1 MSQKSGIRKEPP
13 KKHPFQFLLLL
24 VILGLVLLI
33 NAIKPAPVLAEQTGT
48 SYESGVTSYVKSLYA
63 TLQTSGFG
71 TDTNTPNWG
80 TYWNRIVTASEWVPS
95 GTATAST
102 VNTGVTF
109 YGNSRTQA
117 TGTYPNP
124 GPLSTQAWDNSEAG
138 ATQANNGSL
147 TWITNP
153 SPVTGDDNLT
163 GRGGLDP
170 RTGETWS
177 QLLLNSSGTLAF
189 SPTNT
194 SAFDW
199 DGSLTFTV
207 TSANATAGA
216 TYTNNGQTF
225 TVVTTIATG
234 TSLTVTAT
242 GSPSG
247 TNGTLTKASGTGDAT
262 ISYTAIPNGTN
273 NVALGSKTAVQL
285 CSSMGN
291 GWRLPT
297 QKELM
302 QAYSDGSYWNLTQ
315 PSNYLWSATQSS
327 TTIAW
332 YVILS
337 NGSTAYN
344 NKSTSN
350 ESVRC
355 VRP

>member
-1 MSQKSGIRKEPP
+1 
-13 KKHPFQFLLLL
+13 
-24 VILGLVLLI
+24 
-33 NAIKPAPVLAEQTGT
+33 
-48 SYESGVTSYVKSLYA
+48 
-63 TLQTSGFG
+63 
-71 TDTNTPNWG
+71 
-80 TYWNRIVTASEWVPS
+80 
-95 GTATAST
+95 
-102 VNTGVTF
+102 
-109 YGNSRTQA
+109 
-117 TGTYPNP
+117 
-124 GPLSTQAWDNSEAG
+124 
-138 ATQANNGSL
+138 
-147 TWITNP
+147 
-153 SPVTGDDNLT
+153 VTGDDNLS

-189 SPTNT
+189 SPTTASNF
-194 SAFDW
+194 SW
-199 DGSLTFTV
+199 DGSLIFTV

-216 TYTNNGQTF
+216 AYTNNGQTF
-225 TVVTTIATG
+225 TVVTTISSG
-234 TSLTVTAT
+234 TSLTVMAT

-247 TNGTLTKASGTGDAT
+247 TSGTLALSSGTGDSA
-262 ISYTAIPNGTN
+262 ISYTAIPAGAN
-273 NVALGSKTAVQL
+273 NAALGSKTAAQL

-297 QKELM
+297 QNELM
-302 QAYSDGSYWNLTQ
+302 QAYTDGAYWNLTQ